1 MRGEQLELSS
11 DLKPYFKIEL
21 RSGKVSCVWQPTPK
35 LGKVQ
40 AMHRKSLLAI
50 TASHISVDMQTGS
63 LAVLLP
69 FLLASFH
76 LNYAAAAGIIT
87 ANNIIIAIAQPLFG
101 ILGDKR
107 SVKWMVWFG
116 VLLTGVGMAL
126 VLWLPQYWM
135 VVVAVILS
143 GLGSAMFHPEGL
155 SRIRAVS
162 GDKATSGTSF
172 FFSGGNIGFALGP
185 ITATFLVEHWGRL
198 GALLMLIPTAIG
210 LFLLWKQWVNI
221 RFDKPKKAGSSN
233 QQQAIMWGLVAF
245 LVVLISIRGTV
256 QGGLQTF
263 IPLYFHS
270 IGDSKAHAAFL
281 VTLVAIF
288 GAIGTLSGGI
298 LAERFGRKPVM
309 TISALAALA
318 LLYGFMHSSGLLQ
331 MVFIACSGVCIS
343 MAWPIIVVMIQE
355 AMPGNIGLAS
365 GLSLGTSYGATGLG
379 VAALGKFADG
389 FGLEAALTFITLL
402 PIGVFLMTLFVPERI
417 KTAQPATQ

>member
-1 MRGEQLELSS
+1 MQ
-11 DLKPYFKIEL
+11 
-21 RSGKVSCVWQPTPK
+21 
-35 LGKVQ
+35 
-40 AMHRKSLLAI
+40 RKSLIAI

-87 ANNIIIAIAQPLFG
+87 ANNIIIAVAQPLFG
-101 ILGDKR
+101 ILGDKK
-107 SVKWMVWFG
+107 SLKWMVWFG
-116 VLLTGVGMAL
+116 VLLTGVAMTL

-155 SRIRAVS
+155 SRVRAVS

-185 ITATFLVEHWGRL
+185 ITATFLVEHWGRM
-198 GALLMLIPTAIG
+198 GGLLMLIPTAIG
-210 LFLLWKQWVNI
+210 LFLLWRQWHNI
-221 RFDKPKKAGSSN
+221 SFDPAKKAGTYGSG
-233 QQQAIMWGLVAF
+233 QTIAWALVAF
-245 LVVLISIRGTV
+245 LVALIAFRGTI

-263 IPLYFHS
+263 IPLYFES
-270 IGDSKAHAAFL
+270 LGDSKSHAAFL

-288 GAIGTLSGGI
+288 GAIGTLTGGV
-298 LAERFGRKPVM
+298 LAESWGRKPVM
-309 TISALAALA
+309 VGSALAALT
-318 LLYGFMHSSGLLQ
+318 LLYGFLHTSGLVQ
-331 MVFIACSGVCIS
+331 MVFIACAGVCIS

-355 AMPGNIGLAS
+355 AMPGSIGLAS
-365 GLSLGTSYGATGLG
+365 GLSLGTSYGAIGLG

-389 FGLEAALTFITLL
+389 FGLAATLNLITFL
-402 PIGVFLMTLFVPERI
+402 PIGVAVLTLLLPERAKAI
-417 KTAQPATQ
+417 KPLAE